1 MVSRQYAL
9 NSYIVFFEQMKR
21 EDLVRLPE
29 LFSHQ
34 ARFKDPFNDVTG
46 IEQINKVFH
55 HMFETL
61 NTPKFVIDE
70 AVLESDVAYI
80 KWKFTGAVY
89 TKQLKLVGLSRVV
102 FDEQG
107 LVSEH
112 IDYWDASEQF
122 YMKLPVIGSILRFIR
137 NKAAS

>member
-1 MVSRQYAL
+1 MISRQHAL
-9 NSYIVFFEQMKR
+9 NSYIIFFEQMKR
-21 EDLVRLPE
+21 EDLVRLPD
-29 LFSHQ
+29 FFADQ

-55 HMFETL
+55 HMFEVL
-61 NTPKFVIDE
+61 DTPKFIIDE

-80 KWKFTGAVY
+80 KWNFTGASNA
-89 TKQLKLVGLSRVV
+89 KQLKLVGLSRVV
-102 FDEQG
+102 FNDRG

-112 IDYWDASEQF
+112 VDYWDASEQF

-137 NKAAS
+137 NKAAN

>member
-1 MVSRQYAL
+1 MISRQHAL
-9 NSYIVFFEQMKR
+9 NSYIIFFEQMKR

-29 LFSHQ
+29 FFADQ

-55 HMFETL
+55 HMFEVL
-61 NTPKFVIDE
+61 DTPKFIIYE

-80 KWKFTGAVY
+80 KWNFTGDSNA
-89 TKQLKLVGLSRVV
+89 KQLKLVGLSRVV
-102 FDEQG
+102 FNDRG

-112 IDYWDASEQF
+112 VDYWDASEQF

-137 NKAAS
+137 NKAAN

>member
-1 MVSRQYAL
+1 MVSRQHAL

-89 TKQLKLVGLSRVV
+89 SKQLKLVGLSRVV

>member
-1 MVSRQYAL
+1 MISRQHAL
-9 NSYIVFFEQMKR
+9 NSYIIFFEQMKR
-21 EDLVRLPE
+21 EDLVRLPD
-29 LFSHQ
+29 FFADQ
-34 ARFKDPFNDVTG
+34 ARFKDPFNDVTV

-61 NTPKFVIDE
+61 DTPKFIIDE

-80 KWKFTGAVY
+80 KWNFTGASNA
-89 TKQLKLVGLSRVV
+89 KQLKLVGLSRVV
-102 FDEQG
+102 FNDRG

-112 IDYWDASEQF
+112 VDYWDASEQF

-137 NKAAS
+137 NKAAN

>member
-1 MVSRQYAL
+1 MISRQHAL
-9 NSYIVFFEQMKR
+9 NSYIIFFEQMKR

-29 LFSHQ
+29 FFADQ

-55 HMFETL
+55 HMFEIL
-61 NTPKFVIDE
+61 DTPKFIIDE

-80 KWKFTGAVY
+80 KWNFTGVSNA
-89 TKQLKLVGLSRVV
+89 KQLKLVGLSRVV
-102 FDEQG
+102 FNDRG

-112 IDYWDASEQF
+112 VDYWDASEQF

-137 NKAAS
+137 NKAAN

>member
-1 MVSRQYAL
+1 MISRQHSL

-29 LFSHQ
+29 FFADQ

-55 HMFETL
+55 HMFEVL
-61 NTPKFVIDE
+61 DTPKFIIDE

-80 KWKFTGAVY
+80 KWNFTGASNA
-89 TKQLKLVGLSRVV
+89 KQLKLVGLSRVV
-102 FDEQG
+102 FNDRG

-112 IDYWDASEQF
+112 VDYWDASEQF

-137 NKAAS
+137 NKAAN

>member
-1 MVSRQYAL
+1 MISRQHAL
-9 NSYIVFFEQMKR
+9 NSYIIFFEQMKR
-21 EDLVRLPE
+21 EDLVRLPD
-29 LFSHQ
+29 FFADQ

-55 HMFETL
+55 HMFEVL
-61 NTPKFVIDE
+61 DTPKFIIYE

-80 KWKFTGAVY
+80 KWNFTGASNA
-89 TKQLKLVGLSRVV
+89 KQLKLVGLSRVV
-102 FDEQG
+102 FNDRG

-112 IDYWDASEQF
+112 VDYWDASEQF

-137 NKAAS
+137 NKAAN

>member
-1 MVSRQYAL
+1 MISRQHAL
-9 NSYIVFFEQMKR
+9 TSYIIFFEQMKR

-29 LFSHQ
+29 FFADQ

-55 HMFETL
+55 HMFEVL
-61 NTPKFVIDE
+61 DTPKFIIYE

-80 KWKFTGAVY
+80 KWNFTGASNA
-89 TKQLKLVGLSRVV
+89 KQLKFVGLSRVV
-102 FDEQG
+102 FNDRG

-112 IDYWDASEQF
+112 VDYWDASEQF

-137 NKAAS
+137 NKAAN

>member
-1 MVSRQYAL
+1 MISRQHAL
-9 NSYIVFFEQMKR
+9 NSYIIFFEQMKR

-29 LFSHQ
+29 FFADQ

-55 HMFETL
+55 HMFEIL
-61 NTPKFVIDE
+61 DKPKFIIDE

-80 KWKFTGAVY
+80 KWNFTGASNA
-89 TKQLKLVGLSRVV
+89 KQLKLVGLSRVV
-102 FDEQG
+102 FNDRG

-112 IDYWDASEQF
+112 VDYWDASEQF

-137 NKAAS
+137 NKAAN

>member
-1 MVSRQYAL
+1 MVSRQHAL

-29 LFSHQ
+29 FFSHQ

-61 NTPKFVIDE
+61 NAPKFVIDE

-80 KWKFTGAVY
+80 KWKFTGAVN

-122 YMKLPVIGSILRFIR
+122 YMKLPIIGSILRFIR
-137 NKAAS
+137 NKAAN

>member
-46 IEQINKVFH
+46 IEEINKVFH

>member
-1 MVSRQYAL
+1 MISRQHAL
-9 NSYIVFFEQMKR
+9 NSYIIFFEQMKR
-21 EDLVRLPE
+21 EDLVRLPD
-29 LFSHQ
+29 FFADQ

-61 NTPKFVIDE
+61 DTPKFIIYE

-80 KWKFTGAVY
+80 KWNFTGASNA
-89 TKQLKLVGLSRVV
+89 KQLKFVGLSRVV
-102 FDEQG
+102 FNDRG

-112 IDYWDASEQF
+112 VDYWDASEQF

-137 NKAAS
+137 NKAAN

>member
-1 MVSRQYAL
+1 MVSRQHAL

-29 LFSHQ
+29 FFSHQ

-46 IEQINKVFH
+46 IEQSNKVFH

-80 KWKFTGAVY
+80 KWKFTGAVN

-122 YMKLPVIGSILRFIR
+122 YMKLPIIGSILRFIR
-137 NKAAS
+137 NKAAN

>member
-1 MVSRQYAL
+1 MVSRQHAL

>member
-1 MVSRQYAL
+1 MISRQHSL

-29 LFSHQ
+29 FFADQ
-34 ARFKDPFNDVTG
+34 ARFKDPFNDVIG

-61 NTPKFVIDE
+61 DTPKFIIDE

-80 KWKFTGAVY
+80 KWNFTGVSNA
-89 TKQLKLVGLSRVV
+89 KQLKLVGLSRVV
-102 FDEQG
+102 FNDRG

-112 IDYWDASEQF
+112 VDYWDASEQF

-137 NKAAS
+137 NKAAN

>member
-1 MVSRQYAL
+1 MISRQHAL
-9 NSYIVFFEQMKR
+9 NSYIIFFEQMKR

-29 LFSHQ
+29 FFADQ

-55 HMFETL
+55 HMFEVL
-61 NTPKFVIDE
+61 DTPKFIIDE

-80 KWKFTGAVY
+80 KWNFTGASNA
-89 TKQLKLVGLSRVV
+89 KQLKLVGLSRVV
-102 FDEQG
+102 FNDRG

-112 IDYWDASEQF
+112 VDYWDASEQF

-137 NKAAS
+137 NKAAN

>member
-29 LFSHQ
+29 FFAHQ

-46 IEQINKVFH
+46 VEQISKVFH

-61 NTPKFVIDE
+61 NTPKFIIDE

-80 KWKFTGAVY
+80 KWKFTGASNA
-89 TKQLKLVGLSRVV
+89 KQLKLVGVSRVV
-102 FDEQG
+102 FNDQG
-107 LVSEH
+107 LVLEH
-112 IDYWDASEQF
+112 VDYWDASEQF

-137 NKAAS
+137 NQAAS

>member
-1 MVSRQYAL
+1 MISRQHSL

-29 LFSHQ
+29 FFADQ

-55 HMFETL
+55 HMFEIL
-61 NTPKFVIDE
+61 DTPKFIIDE

-80 KWKFTGAVY
+80 KWNFTGASNA
-89 TKQLKLVGLSRVV
+89 KQLKLVGLSRVV
-102 FDEQG
+102 FNDRG

-112 IDYWDASEQF
+112 VDYWDASEQF

-137 NKAAS
+137 NKAAN

>member
-1 MVSRQYAL
+1 MISRQHAL
-9 NSYIVFFEQMKR
+9 NSYIIFFEQMKR

-29 LFSHQ
+29 FFADQ

-55 HMFETL
+55 HMFEVL
-61 NTPKFVIDE
+61 DTPKFIIYE

-80 KWKFTGAVY
+80 KWNFTGVSNA
-89 TKQLKLVGLSRVV
+89 KQLKLVGLSRVV
-102 FDEQG
+102 FNDRG

-112 IDYWDASEQF
+112 VDYWDASEQF

-137 NKAAS
+137 NKAAN

>member
-1 MVSRQYAL
+1 MISRQHAL
-9 NSYIVFFEQMKR
+9 NSYIIFFEQMKR

-29 LFSHQ
+29 FFADQ

-55 HMFETL
+55 HMFEIL
-61 NTPKFVIDE
+61 DTPKFIIDE

-80 KWKFTGAVY
+80 KWNFTGASNA
-89 TKQLKLVGLSRVV
+89 KQLKLVGLSRVV
-102 FDEQG
+102 FNDRG

-112 IDYWDASEQF
+112 VDYWDASEQF

-137 NKAAS
+137 NKAAN

>member
-1 MVSRQYAL
+1 MISRQHAL
-9 NSYIVFFEQMKR
+9 NSYIIFFEQMKR

-29 LFSHQ
+29 FFADQ

-55 HMFETL
+55 HMFEVL
-61 NTPKFVIDE
+61 DTPKFIIYE

-80 KWKFTGAVY
+80 KWNFTGASNA
-89 TKQLKLVGLSRVV
+89 KQLKLVGLSRVV
-102 FDEQG
+102 FNDRG

-112 IDYWDASEQF
+112 VDYWDASEQF

-137 NKAAS
+137 NKAAN

>member
-1 MVSRQYAL
+1 MVSRQHAL

-122 YMKLPVIGSILRFIR
+122 YMKLPIIGSILRFIR
-137 NKAAS
+137 NKAAN

>member
-1 MVSRQYAL
+1 
-9 NSYIVFFEQMKR
+9 
-21 EDLVRLPE
+21 
-29 LFSHQ
+29 
-34 ARFKDPFNDVTG
+34 
-46 IEQINKVFH
+46 
-55 HMFETL
+55 MFETL

-80 KWKFTGAVY
+80 KWKFTGAVN

-122 YMKLPVIGSILRFIR
+122 YMKLPIIGSILRFIR
-137 NKAAS
+137 NKAAN

>member
-1 MVSRQYAL
+1 MISRQHSL

-29 LFSHQ
+29 FFADQ

-55 HMFETL
+55 HMFEVL
-61 NTPKFVIDE
+61 DTPKFIIYE

-80 KWKFTGAVY
+80 KWNFTGASNA
-89 TKQLKLVGLSRVV
+89 KQLKLVGLSRVV
-102 FDEQG
+102 FNDRG

-112 IDYWDASEQF
+112 VDYWDASEQF

-137 NKAAS
+137 NKAAN